1 VDATGGITSDADLD
15 HIDLELE
22 LRDQQQVYVPRQRG
36 TNPPPSV
43 SSSALGSD
51 GPAGALVNI
60 NTATAAEL
68 ETLPPIGPTLAQR
81 IMEYREAHGPFEA
94 IEYIQN
100 VSGICPVTFEGLKDP
115 ITVGL
120 WRQTSGPLRGEM
132 KAK

>member
-1 VDATGGITSDADLD
+1 VDATGSTASDADLD

-43 SSSALGSD
+43 SSGALGSD

-60 NTATAAEL
+60 NAATMGEL
-68 ETLPPIGPTLAQR
+68 GMLPCIGPTLAQR

-100 VSGICPVTFEGLKDP
+100 VSGISPVTFEGLRDL
-115 ITVGL
+115 ITVG
-120 WRQTSGPLRGEM
+120 
-132 KAK
+132 A